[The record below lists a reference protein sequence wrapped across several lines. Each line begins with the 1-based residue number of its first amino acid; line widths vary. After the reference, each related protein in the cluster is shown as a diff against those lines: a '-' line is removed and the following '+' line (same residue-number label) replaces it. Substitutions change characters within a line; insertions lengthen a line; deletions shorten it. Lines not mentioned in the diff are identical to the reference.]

1 MDCRRAAHAETLPGL
16 IQDTLAF
23 TDRQGFVNF
32 VFQAQHLLTFVV
44 VTNPPFEL
52 NVSAARRVLKLGPQV
67 RRVNRLLGDT
77 EHVQPPATG
86 GKKRTSSPS
95 ASGCSQV
102 TISSFT
108 ATSDAE

>member
-1 MDCRRAAHAETLPGL
+1 MDCRRAAHAETLFGL
-16 IQDTLAF
+16 SQDTLAF
-23 TDRQGFVNF
+23 TDRQGLVNL
-32 VFQAQHLLTFVV
+32 VFQAQDLLTFVV
-44 VTNPPFEL
+44 VADPPLEL
-52 NVSAARRVLKLGPQV
+52 NVGPASRVLKLGPQV
-67 RRVNRLLGDT
+67 RRINRLLRDT